1 MILLELVALVGLLAL
16 SGSLVF
22 LKTEPLWQQYH
33 KQQLRF
39 CTQLFAADLRQ
50 LQQEAL
56 FPPDASLRDMRVNQ
70 ARNGYYLTIKGTTAR
85 YIRFADLAC
94 EGVYFANNLAKL
106 SFSSNGAPSVNGY
119 YRLRHKELDN
129 YGFQVDVQPITG
141 RVLAYEIQ

>member
-1 MILLELVALVGLLAL
+1 MLLELLALVGLIAL
-16 SGSLVF
+16 SASLVF
-22 LKTEPLWQQYH
+22 LKTEHLWQQYH

-39 CTQLFAADLRQ
+39 CAQLFAADVRH

-56 FPPDASLRDMRVNQ
+56 FPPDTSMRDVRINQ
-70 ARNGYYLTIKGTTAR
+70 AKNGYYLTIKGVTAR
-85 YIRFADLAC
+85 YIRFEELAC
-94 EGVYFANNLAKL
+94 EGVYFANSLAKL

-119 YRLRHKELDN
+119 YRLRHKELGN